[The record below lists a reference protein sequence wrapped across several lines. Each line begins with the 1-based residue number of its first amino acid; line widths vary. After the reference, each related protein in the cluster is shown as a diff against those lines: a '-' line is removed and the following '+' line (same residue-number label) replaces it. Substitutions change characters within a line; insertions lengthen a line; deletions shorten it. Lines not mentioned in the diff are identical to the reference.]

1 MAACRLLGR
10 SVCNIKKTS
19 FVLQNQLNH
28 TVRSARSIQRSS
40 RDGTEAFD
48 DSGVYSQTSLL
59 EKYLSAKQAC
69 EALPTPEV
77 NPFGV
82 FANNELDI
90 SQIEVYGFDYDYTL
104 AVYTEKLHY
113 LIYDLGRDWLINKF
127 KYPKDI
133 AQLEYRPGFAIRGL
147 QYDMKKGVLMKMDL
161 FHQIQFCSVYRG
173 LTPLSSEEVINTY
186 GGSYIPQYMIRGNAE
201 QGARMKQL
209 NDLFSVPEICLLS
222 NVTEYFERHNIAY
235 NPEILFFDI
244 QNAISS
250 IHPVIHNTLNESNIN
265 DYLEKRRELVTFLE
279 RLKSADKQ
287 MFLVTNSPFKF
298 VDVGMRYMIG
308 PEWQDL
314 FDVVIVQARKP
325 KFFTDQHRYV
335 QPFRVYDPETKSQ
348 LWERVTKLEKNKVY
362 IEGTVTQLQA
372 MTGWCGNSVLYF
384 GDQIYSDLADLTL
397 NYGWRTGAIIWELAN
412 EIKILNSEEFR
423 HTVSWLQ
430 SLQHLI
436 EEMQDHEDIEDFIEQ
451 LLQERDQLRKTTKSL
466 FNPNFGSIF
475 RTHHNPTYF
484 SRRLFRYSDIY
495 MSHVTNLLNYSLR
508 HTFYPRRGALP
519 HECHT
524 PHS

>member
-1 MAACRLLGR
+1 MAACRLLCR

-28 TVRSARSIQRSS
+28 TIRSARCVQRSS
-40 RDGTEAFD
+40 RDSTEAFD

-147 QYDMKKGVLMKMDL
+147 QYDMKKGILMKMDL

-173 LTPLSSEEVINTY
+173 LTPLSKEEVINTY

-250 IHPVIHNTLNESNIN
+250 IHPVIHNTLNESNIS
-265 DYLEKRRELVTFLE
+265 DYLEKRSELVTFLE

-325 KFFTDQHRYV
+325 KFFTDQHR
-335 QPFRVYDPETKSQ
+335 PFRVYDPETKSQ

-466 FNPNFGSIF
+466 FNANFGSIF

>member
-1 MAACRLLGR
+1 MAARRLLCKCIPNFNQTALLIR
-10 SVCNIKKTS
+10 HEAKHPTS
-19 FVLQNQLNH
+19 AIRRVH
-28 TVRSARSIQRSS
+28 RSS
-40 RDGTEAFD
+40 RGGSEHLEETAP
-48 DSGVYSQTSLL
+48 SPNSLL

-104 AVYTEKLHY
+104 AVYTEALHY

-127 KYPKDI
+127 KYPKEI

-173 LTPLSSEEVINTY
+173 LTPLTSEETIKIY
-186 GGSYIPQYMIRGNAE
+186 GGSYIPQYMIRGSSE
-201 QGARMKQL
+201 SGARMKQL

-250 IHPVIHNTLNESNIN
+250 IHPVIHSTLTESNISE
-265 DYLEKRRELVTFLE
+265 YLEKPAELMTFLE
-279 RLKSADKQ
+279 RLKNAKKQ

-308 PEWQDL
+308 ADWQDL

-325 KFFTDQHRYV
+325 KFFTDQHR
-335 QPFRVYDPETKSQ
+335 PFRIYDPETKSQ

-362 IEGTVTQLQA
+362 IEVAL
-372 MTGWCGNSVLYF
+372 
-384 GDQIYSDLADLTL
+384 
-397 NYGWRTGAIIWELAN
+397 
-412 EIKILNSEEFR
+412 
-423 HTVSWLQ
+423 
-430 SLQHLI
+430 
-436 EEMQDHEDIEDFIEQ
+436 EQ
-451 LLQERDQLRKTTKSL
+451 
-466 FNPNFGSIF
+466 F
-475 RTHHNPTYF
+475 
-484 SRRLFRYSDIY
+484 
-495 MSHVTNLLNYSLR
+495 
-508 HTFYPRRGALP
+508 
-519 HECHT
+519 
-524 PHS
+524 

>member
-1 MAACRLLGR
+1 MPAVDADVEQNGHVRLNGARR
-10 SVCNIKKTS
+10 SVGQVWVTAGDVSEYLSRNIGFK
-19 FVLQNQLNH
+19 
-28 TVRSARSIQRSS
+28 RSS
-40 RDGTEAFD
+40 RDGSEEL
-48 DSGVYSQTSLL
+48 SEIGGYSQTSLL

-90 SQIEVYGFDYDYTL
+90 SEIEVYGFDYDYTL
-104 AVYTEKLHY
+104 AVYSEKLHY

-127 KYPKDI
+127 RYPKDI
-133 AQLEYRPGFAIRGL
+133 ANLEYRPGFAIRGL
-147 QYDMKKGVLMKMDL
+147 QYDIKKGVLMKMDL

-173 LTPLSSEEVINTY
+173 LTPLAREEVINIY
-186 GGSYIPQYMIRGNAE
+186 GGTYIPQYMIRGNAE

-244 QNAISS
+244 QG
-250 IHPVIHNTLNESNIN
+250 
-265 DYLEKRRELVTFLE
+265 
-279 RLKSADKQ
+279 RLCKVC
-287 MFLVTNSPFKF
+287 MRTCR
-298 VDVGMRYMIG
+298 DVGMRYMIG
-308 PEWQDL
+308 PQWQEL

-325 KFFTDQHRYV
+325 KFFTDQHR
-335 QPFRVYDPETKSQ
+335 PFRIYDPETKSQ

-372 MTGWCGNSVLYF
+372 MTGWCGNNVLYF

-397 NYGWRTGAIIWELAN
+397 NYGWRTGAIIWELAG

-436 EEMQDHEDIEDFIEQ
+436 EEMQASHDHEDIEDFIEQ

>member
-1 MAACRLLGR
+1 MAACRLLCR
-10 SVCNIKKTS
+10 SAVSNVKRAT
-19 FVLQNQLNH
+19 FVLQSQLNQ
-28 TVRSARSIQRSS
+28 TVFAARSIQRSS
-40 RDGTEAFD
+40 RDGVEQLD
-48 DSGVYSQTSLL
+48 EGGVYSQTSLL

-147 QYDMKKGVLMKMDL
+147 QYDIKKGVLMKMDL

-173 LTPLSSEEVINTY
+173 LTPLSREEVINIY

-201 QGARMKQL
+201 RDARMKQL

-250 IHPVIHNTLNESNIN
+250 IHPVIHNTLTEANICE
-265 DYLEKRRELVTFLE
+265 YLEKREELVAFLE
-279 RLKSADKQ
+279 RLRSAGKQ

-308 PEWQDL
+308 PDWQDI

-325 KFFTDQHRYV
+325 KFFTDQHR
-335 QPFRVYDPETKSQ
+335 PFRVYDPGTKSQ
-348 LWERVTKLEKNKVY
+348 LWERVTKLEKNRVY

-372 MTGWCGNSVLYF
+372 MTGWCGNNVLYF

-466 FNPNFGSIF
+466 FNANFGSIF